1 MTQVEERLSSLS
13 RKNGSPRDL
22 LHARHVAVV
31 PAQSKRT
38 AALTQ
43 CEPED
48 GKCQVALHRH
58 VFSRL
63 RTDRCQCF
71 SQKKITPEFGFQT
84 ANMSTDHKLCQ
95 MEPGRRPRETEVT
108 C

>member
-1 MTQVEERLSSLS
+1 MRSLS

-43 CEPED
+43 CKPED
-48 GKCQVALHRH
+48 VKCHAALHRH
-58 VFSRL
+58 VSSRL
-63 RTDRCQCF
+63 RTDKCPCF
-71 SQKKITPEFGFQT
+71 SQKKITLEIGFQT

-95 MEPGRRPRETEVT
+95 MEPGRRLRETEVT